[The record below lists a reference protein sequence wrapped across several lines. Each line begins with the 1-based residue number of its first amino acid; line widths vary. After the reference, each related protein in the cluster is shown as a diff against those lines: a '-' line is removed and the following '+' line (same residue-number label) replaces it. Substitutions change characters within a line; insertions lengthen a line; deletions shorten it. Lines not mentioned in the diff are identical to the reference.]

1 MSSKKEEKTKIIQK
15 IKLTY
20 KMTLLTGLHIGGSKD
35 LVEIGG
41 IDLPVVRSPLKGN
54 QPYIPGS
61 SLKGKLRALLEYSA
75 GATDVGKSANIL
87 INKLFGITEK
97 KNGDKI
103 EVEAQRTRL
112 IVRDAYLTD
121 ESAKKL
127 DSTELPMPY
136 TEVKF
141 ENTINRIT
149 GTAEHPRQIER
160 IPANAEFKVE
170 FILTL
175 FDGDTKYETENENKE
190 HKFIDLLKE
199 GIKLLEADYLGGSG
213 TRGYGQV
220 KFGKCEKEKEI
231 EVIWESKNDENND
244 NNNPS

>member
-1 MSSKKEEKTKIIQK
+1 MSNKKEEKTKIIQK
-15 IKLTY
+15 VKLTY

-75 GATDVGKSANIL
+75 GATDVGKSDNEM
-87 INKLFGITEK
+87 INKLFGMTEQKNKNIT
-97 KNGDKI
+97 
-103 EVEAQRTRL
+103 AQRTRL
-112 IVRDAYLTD
+112 IVRDAYLTG
-121 ESAKKL
+121 ESAEKL
-127 DSTELPMPY
+127 DKTELPMPY

-149 GTAEHPRQIER
+149 GTAENPRQIER
-160 IPANAEFKVE
+160 IPANAQFDVE

-175 FDGDTKYETENENKE
+175 FEGDDKDKDKYLA
-190 HKFIDLLKE
+190 LLKE

-220 KFGKCEKEKEI
+220 EFKEI
-231 EVIWESKNDENND
+231 KEETLW
-244 NNNPS
+244 PSEKSSEQNQE

>member
-1 MSSKKEEKTKIIQK
+1 MSTQKEGKTKIIQK
-15 IKLTY
+15 VKLTY

-160 IPANAEFKVE
+160 IPANAEFDVE

-175 FDGDTKYETENENKE
+175 FELQKENGDIVKDNKQDYL
-190 HKFIDLLKE
+190 DLLKK

-220 KFGKCEKEKEI
+220 EFKEI
-231 EVIWESKNDENND
+231 KEETLWPDDKKSKETSEQKQD
-244 NNNPS
+244 